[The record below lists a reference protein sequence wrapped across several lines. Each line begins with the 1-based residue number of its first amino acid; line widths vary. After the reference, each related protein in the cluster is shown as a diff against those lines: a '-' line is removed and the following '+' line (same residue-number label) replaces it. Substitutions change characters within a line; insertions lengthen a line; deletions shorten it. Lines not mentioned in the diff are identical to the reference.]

1 MSRAEIWDE
10 VHIGL
15 KSLHQNYANPTD
27 LGLEVANLRR
37 SYRGMKFGSASP
49 DFFLNGTR
57 DAYAMA
63 YHPGHASSYLHIY
76 LNKGVGDKIVSQKLQ
91 KLKVGVLGAGCAAE
105 TLALIYFLKNKQ
117 GQASQITIGLVD
129 RADWSQQR
137 EHAFFS
143 QLARLDQS
151 LVPQIETYTFDLLTA
166 DGTDFMKQFIKECD
180 LIICPALFTELEA
193 ETQSGGKQVLQLVI
207 ELMNVGANLLLV
219 DESDINEFNE
229 YRQRLVNDGRIRCI
243 TTDHA
248 AIAVPHPPSWLK
260 DVVLNYT
267 DYRIPR
273 TSYRL
278 AWALLERA

>member
-1 MSRAEIWDE
+1 MPRAEIWDE
-10 VHIGL
+10 VHFGL
-15 KSLHQNYANPTD
+15 KNLHQNYSNPID

-37 SYRGMKFGSASP
+37 SYKGMKFGSASP
-49 DFFLNGTR
+49 NFFQNGTR
-57 DAYAMA
+57 DAYAVA

-76 LNKGVGDKIVSQKLQ
+76 LNKGVGEKIISQKFQ
-91 KLKVGVLGAGCAAE
+91 ELKIGVLGAGCAAE

-117 GQASQITIGLVD
+117 SHASQLTIGLVD

-137 EHAFFS
+137 EHAFFA

-151 LVPQIETYTFDLLTA
+151 LVPKIETYTFDLLKA
-166 DGTDFMKQFIKECD
+166 PGTNFLKQYIKECD
-180 LIICPALFTELEA
+180 LIICPAVFTELEA
-193 ETQSGGKQVLQLVI
+193 ETKSGGKQVTQLVI
-207 ELMNVGANLLLV
+207 ELMSVGAKLLLV

-229 YRQRLVNDGRIRCI
+229 YRQRLVDDGRVRCI

-248 AIAVPHPPSWLK
+248 DIAVPHPPGWLR
-260 DVVLNYT
+260 DVVLNYS

-278 AWALLERA
+278 AWALLKKV

>member
-15 KSLHQNYANPTD
+15 KNLHQNYANPTD

-49 DFFLNGTR
+49 DFFQSGTR

-76 LNKGVGDKIVSQKLQ
+76 LNKGVGDKIVPQKFQ
-91 KLKVGVLGAGCAAE
+91 KLKIGVLGAGCAAE

-117 GQASQITIGLVD
+117 SQASQITIGLID

-137 EHAFFS
+137 EHAFFA

-151 LVPQIETYTFDLLTA
+151 LAPQIETYTCDLLTA
-166 DGTDFMKQFIKECD
+166 PGTNFMKQYINKCD
-180 LIICPALFTELEA
+180 LIICPAVFTELEA
-193 ETQSGGKQVLQLVI
+193 ETQSGGKKVMQLVI
-207 ELMNVGANLLLV
+207 ELMNVGAKLLLV
-219 DESDINEFNE
+219 DESDINEFDE
-229 YRQRLVNDGRIRCI
+229 YRQRLINDGRVRCI

-248 AIAVPHPPSWLK
+248 DIAVPHPPSWLR
-260 DVVLNYT
+260 DIVLNYT